1 MISHLQNFHVHCC
14 FFWGDF
20 TIFVL
25 SIKQNDT
32 KPFNY
37 INMKKNL
44 LILLAVIVSVSVS
57 VFSFI
62 PKSDEER
69 LLEANVRAL
78 AQNVTIPV
86 VGDIG
91 TGKCYNSI
99 TICYTEDEDG
109 NRVIDKSRTVLYCG
123 TCKYVYGKP
132 TLLSGKGNCNE
143 YVIH

>member
-1 MISHLQNFHVHCC
+1 
-14 FFWGDF
+14 
-20 TIFVL
+20 
-25 SIKQNDT
+25 
-32 KPFNY
+32 
-37 INMKKNL
+37 MKKNL
-44 LILLAVIVSVSVS
+44 FILLAVIVSVSVS
-57 VFSFI
+57 VFAFI
-62 PKSDEER
+62 PKSDEEK
-69 LLEANVRAL
+69 LLEANVKAL

-91 TGKCYNSI
+91 TGKCYNSV

-109 NRVIDKSRTVLYCG
+109 NKVIDRSRTVLYCG

>member
-1 MISHLQNFHVHCC
+1 MINDKSSTKFPCTPL
-14 FFWGDF
+14 FFWGDLR
-20 TIFVL
+20 IFVRK
-25 SIKQNDT
+25 IKQNDT
-32 KPFNY
+32 KPF
-37 INMKKNL
+37 IVMKKNL

-57 VFSFI
+57 VFAFI

-99 TICYTEDEDG
+99 KTCYTEDADG
-109 NRVIDKSRTVLYCG
+109 NRVIDRSRTVLYCG

-132 TLLSGKGNCNE
+132 AFLSGTGMCSG
-143 YVIH
+143 YGII

>member
-1 MISHLQNFHVHCC
+1 
-14 FFWGDF
+14 
-20 TIFVL
+20 
-25 SIKQNDT
+25 
-32 KPFNY
+32 
-37 INMKKNL
+37 MKKNL
-44 LILLAVIVSVSVS
+44 FILLAVIVSVSVS
-57 VFSFI
+57 VFAFI

-99 TICYTEDEDG
+99 KTCYTKDADG

-132 TLLSGKGNCNE
+132 AFLSGTGMCSG
-143 YVIH
+143 YGII

>member
-1 MISHLQNFHVHCC
+1 MINDKSSTKFPCTPL
-14 FFWGDF
+14 FFGGDLR
-20 TIFVL
+20 IFVRK
-25 SIKQNDT
+25 IKQNDT
-32 KPFNY
+32 KPF
-37 INMKKNL
+37 IVMKKNL

-57 VFSFI
+57 VFAFI

-99 TICYTEDEDG
+99 KTCYTEDADG
-109 NRVIDKSRTVLYCG
+109 NRVIDRSRTVLYCG

-132 TLLSGKGNCNE
+132 AFLSGTGMCSG
-143 YVIH
+143 YGII

>member
-1 MISHLQNFHVHCC
+1 
-14 FFWGDF
+14 
-20 TIFVL
+20 
-25 SIKQNDT
+25 
-32 KPFNY
+32 
-37 INMKKNL
+37 MKKNL

-57 VFSFI
+57 VFAFI

-99 TICYTEDEDG
+99 KTCYTKDADG
-109 NRVIDKSRTVLYCG
+109 NRVIDRSRTVLYCG

-132 TLLSGKGNCNE
+132 AFLSGTGMCSG
-143 YVIH
+143 YGII